1 MAYTILNQNL
11 PTKYLVTLVYASCLN
26 CHQLFTK
33 LVFGVAPVLKST
45 GDLNFV
51 QFVQFKILDFIKIG
65 RKYFIQI
72 LST

>member
-33 LVFGVAPVLKST
+33 LVFGAAPVLKST
-45 GDLNFV
+45 GDLN
-51 QFVQFKILDFIKIG
+51 FVQFKILDFIKIG